1 MMISSQKFVS
11 PPVVGF
17 SSRLASSRAKASTG
31 APPNREDGVGVSM
44 SKSKFPRRLTQTM
57 PMRASPTRLARPRV
71 VVVALASSSEDFGK
85 ESSSAS
91 SPEIENQTEEEEE
104 EEEDAVVPIGIL
116 PVNLYRKLLVQEGRS
131 LTKRRTE
138 DARAKRRLK
147 KRQKKLVLNASEI
160 GTIKMPS
167 ELFGMRRVKVPG
179 TFEEEEDE
187 DEEDED
193 EEDAAENEDDEDG
206 NRAKT
211 TTTTKK
217 KNNKKKKMKVKMRK
231 SLSKSQ
237 RRISYSASEC
247 SDFGQR
253 FPIDSIV
260 VVNPE
265 NGEEQTTRISDL
277 TVKTFLRD
285 AVELLPQC
293 APLGLQ
299 FGDFRS
305 AVSQSYDSND
315 EDKESCFRGDV
326 CYRFLKTKRN
336 EEKIIVHPVSFERK
350 ERTKDAKE
358 TECNLESNDGW
369 PFAFRL
375 SLTNDKKYIQLEMR
389 VFWPKNELLKYGKE
403 ALERDGKHRFDVF
416 SKNVESMLY
425 YMERGVVGRGVHSSS
440 REDDAGKNDSSD
452 VVKELSARMKRRLGR
467 APFVTEIARELE
479 RL

>member
-1 MMISSQKFVS
+1 MTM
-11 PPVVGF
+11 
-17 SSRLASSRAKASTG
+17 
-31 APPNREDGVGVSM
+31 RE
-44 SKSKFPRRLTQTM
+44 P
-57 PMRASPTRLARPRV
+57 PTRLARPRV
-71 VVVALASSSEDFGK
+71 VVVASSSSSEDVGK
-85 ESSSAS
+85 ESSASSAS
-91 SPEIENQTEEEEE
+91 SSAIENQT

-211 TTTTKK
+211 RTTKK
-217 KNNKKKKMKVKMRK
+217 KTKTKVKMRK

-375 SLTNDKKYIQLEMR
+375 SLTDDKKYIQLEMR

-403 ALERDGKHRFDVF
+403 ALERDGKHRFDIY

-425 YMERGVVGRGVHSSS
+425 YMERGVVGRGVHSS

>member
-91 SPEIENQTEEEEE
+91 SPAIENQTEEEEEE

-147 KRQKKLVLNASEI
+147 KRQKKVVLNASEI

-187 DEEDED
+187 DEEEEED

-211 TTTTKK
+211 
-217 KNNKKKKMKVKMRK
+217 KVKMRK

-375 SLTNDKKYIQLEMR
+375 SLTDDKKYIQLEMR

>member
-1 MMISSQKFVS
+1 MISSSSSQKFAGVS
-11 PPVVGF
+11 PPKVGV
-17 SSRLASSRAKASTG
+17 SSRRLFASSRAKAAASSG
-31 APPNREDGVGVSM
+31 A
-44 SKSKFPRRLTQTM
+44 KFPRRLTQKTM

-91 SPEIENQTEEEEE
+91 SPAIENQTEEEEE

-160 GTIKMPS
+160 GMIKMPS

-179 TFEEEEDE
+179 TFEEE
-187 DEEDED
+187 ED

-375 SLTNDKKYIQLEMR
+375 SLTDDKKYIQLEMR

-452 VVKELSARMKRRLGR
+452 VIKELSARMKRRLGR

>member
-1 MMISSQKFVS
+1 MMMISSQKFVS

-91 SPEIENQTEEEEE
+91 SPAIENQTEEEE

-187 DEEDED
+187 DEE
-193 EEDAAENEDDEDG
+193 
-206 NRAKT
+206 
-211 TTTTKK
+211 
-217 KNNKKKKMKVKMRK
+217 
-231 SLSKSQ
+231 
-237 RRISYSASEC
+237 
-247 SDFGQR
+247 
-253 FPIDSIV
+253 
-260 VVNPE
+260 
-265 NGEEQTTRISDL
+265 
-277 TVKTFLRD
+277 
-285 AVELLPQC
+285 
-293 APLGLQ
+293 
-299 FGDFRS
+299 
-305 AVSQSYDSND
+305 
-315 EDKESCFRGDV
+315 
-326 CYRFLKTKRN
+326 
-336 EEKIIVHPVSFERK
+336 
-350 ERTKDAKE
+350 
-358 TECNLESNDGW
+358 
-369 PFAFRL
+369 
-375 SLTNDKKYIQLEMR
+375 
-389 VFWPKNELLKYGKE
+389 
-403 ALERDGKHRFDVF
+403 
-416 SKNVESMLY
+416 
-425 YMERGVVGRGVHSSS
+425 
-440 REDDAGKNDSSD
+440 
-452 VVKELSARMKRRLGR
+452 
-467 APFVTEIARELE
+467 APFFGRWP
-479 RL
+479 

>member
-1 MMISSQKFVS
+1 MISSSSSQKFAGVS
-11 PPVVGF
+11 PPKVGV
-17 SSRLASSRAKASTG
+17 SSRRLFASSRAKAAASSG
-31 APPNREDGVGVSM
+31 A
-44 SKSKFPRRLTQTM
+44 KFPRRLPQKMM
-57 PMRASPTRLARPRV
+57 PMRASPTRFARPR
-71 VVVALASSSEDFGK
+71 VVVALASSSSGDFGK

-91 SPEIENQTEEEEE
+91 SSSTIENQTEEEEEEE

-116 PVNLYRKLLVQEGRS
+116 PVHLYRKLLVQEGRS
-131 LTKRRTE
+131 LTKRRME

-187 DEEDED
+187 DEEEEED

-206 NRAKT
+206 NRA

-217 KNNKKKKMKVKMRK
+217 KKKKKNKKKKMKVKMRK

-375 SLTNDKKYIQLEMR
+375 SLTDDKKYIQLEMR

>member
-1 MMISSQKFVS
+1 MISSSSSQKFAGVS
-11 PPVVGF
+11 PPKVGV
-17 SSRLASSRAKASTG
+17 SSRRLFASSRAKAAASSG
-31 APPNREDGVGVSM
+31 A
-44 SKSKFPRRLTQTM
+44 KFPRRLPQKMM
-57 PMRASPTRLARPRV
+57 PMRASPTRFARPR
-71 VVVALASSSEDFGK
+71 VVVALASSSSGDFGK

-91 SPEIENQTEEEEE
+91 SSSTIENQTEEEEEEEE

-116 PVNLYRKLLVQEGRS
+116 PVHLYRKLLVQEGRS

-187 DEEDED
+187 DEEEEED

-211 TTTTKK
+211 TTKK
-217 KNNKKKKMKVKMRK
+217 KKKKNKKKKMKVKMRK

-375 SLTNDKKYIQLEMR
+375 SLTDDKKYIQLEMR

-403 ALERDGKHRFDVF
+403 SVRTRRETPVRCLQQERRV
-416 SKNVESMLY
+416 
-425 YMERGVVGRGVHSSS
+425 
-440 REDDAGKNDSSD
+440 D
-452 VVKELSARMKRRLGR
+452 VVLYGTRRRRQRRTLI
-467 APFVTEIARELE
+467 IARG
-479 RL
+479 

>member
-1 MMISSQKFVS
+1 MISSSSSQKFAGVS
-11 PPVVGF
+11 PPKVGV
-17 SSRLASSRAKASTG
+17 SSRRLFASSRAKAAASSG
-31 APPNREDGVGVSM
+31 A
-44 SKSKFPRRLTQTM
+44 KFPRRLTQKTM
-57 PMRASPTRLARPRV
+57 PMRASPTRFARPR
-71 VVVALASSSEDFGK
+71 VVVALASSSSGDFGK

-91 SPEIENQTEEEEE
+91 SSSTIENQTEEEEE

-116 PVNLYRKLLVQEGRS
+116 PVHLYRKLLVQEGRS
-131 LTKRRTE
+131 LTKRRME

-187 DEEDED
+187 DEEEEED

-206 NRAKT
+206 NRAKTTT

-375 SLTNDKKYIQLEMR
+375 SLTDDKKYIQLEMR